1 MDEDALEK
9 LRAGESHLISRV
21 SQACSATEARA
32 NESKAR
38 HENGGNGRAG
48 VCVVLWSRAIRGAL
62 VIETD
67 GPYSALSLSRR
78 KPLTRGTYTAW
89 QSVWPSGRA

>member
-1 MDEDALEK
+1 MF
-9 LRAGESHLISRV
+9 RNRSAGQRKQ
-21 SQACSATEARA
+21 SQAR
-32 NESKAR
+32 
-38 HENGGNGRAG
+38 NGRAG

-78 KPLTRGTYTAW
+78 KPLTRDRVAERVAEW
-89 QSVWPSGRA
+89 QGVGLAVMEA